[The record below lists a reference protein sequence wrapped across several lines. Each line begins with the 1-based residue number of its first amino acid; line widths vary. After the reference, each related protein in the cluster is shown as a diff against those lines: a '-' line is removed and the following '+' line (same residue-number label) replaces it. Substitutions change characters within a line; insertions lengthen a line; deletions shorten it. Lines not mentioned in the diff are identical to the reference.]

1 MIQTY
6 KTGQQTAL
14 YEILDEIHAPD
25 SATAQCYIDTLY
37 IPKQNS
43 YFEFVY
49 KCRFSSTTQGPYQY
63 PRLFAACD
71 GLYGDTG
78 LFGGASYVL
87 DYEADKLLIKLNGM
101 TNWWQNSGILPD
113 DVNIHTVIAGWNMF
127 YYDGTKIGN
136 FSYSW
141 NSGNTNVSMKINTHD
156 TTSEAGHY
164 NIYGFNIYEGT
175 YGSGTK
181 VMELVPAKRMSDNA
195 VGMYDKISDTFYASS
210 GVDAFVA
217 TSKSTPEYI
226 YDNVNENNY
235 VNDILLHKQGV
246 LAHKYEVLD
255 YVSCTQSQY
264 FDTDIYAQQGIS
276 VEMTCKM
283 TSRPGNTRL
292 FSTHDPRDYSGQNW
306 AFASGC
312 WGLQFEGNTMCIKML
327 GNNNGISSFAM
338 TSVNYSSVSGHKY
351 LYDLSCNGIF
361 NIYEPSDNSLW
372 YTFECTAGTDT
383 TKVSQTTIRM
393 FGREAAEQS
402 EWFYGDVYDVK
413 IKNNGTTIRHY
424 IPVKRLS
431 DNAIGFYDTDNNE
444 FYQSSTSTQFSG
456 TSKSTP
462 EYIDEITTQTFHI
475 NRIYHNGQ
483 VYWGGEITQ
492 QAIYE
497 VLDEIHATS
506 NPAYIL
512 TDYSPIQDTIIEVKY
527 KVNGNYVNN
536 HNERIFSTYP
546 SLWYDAYTVDA
557 NYASQGLEVKFP
569 NPPSTSG
576 WFHNLATR
584 DTTSSHILRVAMNE
598 CYYDGTLVAT
608 GNGAFEPSSSSIIIE
623 SVATQSSNDQ
633 GYYNLYYFNIYENNT
648 TVRQYVPVRRIS
660 DDEIGFYDY
669 VNQDFIAV
677 NGTFAYTSKSTPEYI
692 Y

>member
-1 MIQTY
+1 MIKTY
-6 KTGQQTAL
+6 KSGQQTAL
-14 YEILDEIHAPD
+14 YEVLDEIHATDYTTYVDTGVYTSSNISIEVKWKCNPDHIPQHGKNDRIIASTIPWNDRNTMAFDFEETPHLKWKFIGDTSWSYNNSITPD
-25 SATAQCYIDTLY
+25 SNEHICKLSAT
-37 IPKQNS
+37 
-43 YFEFVY
+43 EFVY
-49 KCRFSSTTQGPYQY
+49 
-63 PRLFAACD
+63 D
-71 GLYGDTG
+71 GN
-78 LFGGASYVL
+78 VL
-87 DYEADKLLIKLNGM
+87 A
-101 TNWWQNSGILPD
+101 THSQTS
-113 DVNIHTVIAGWNMF
+113 
-127 YYDGTKIGN
+127 IG
-136 FSYSW
+136 
-141 NSGNTNVSMKINTHD
+141 
-156 TTSEAGHY
+156 TTSAQLRIAQSDAYQPAGEQGY
-164 NIYGFNIYEGT
+164 YYYYYVKIWDGVTLVRNY
-175 YGSGTK
+175 
-181 VMELVPAKRMSDNA
+181 VPAKRMSDN
-195 VGMYDKISDTFYASS
+195 VYGFYDTVNSTFNPSA
-210 GVDAFVA
+210 GDKGF
-217 TSKSTPEYI
+217 TGISKSTPEYI
-226 YDNVNENNY
+226 YDTVSGNNY

-246 LAHKYEVLD
+246 LVHKYEVLD

-264 FDTDIYAQQGIS
+264 FDTDIYAQTGIS

-283 TSRPGNTRL
+283 TNRPGNTRL
-292 FSTHDPRDYSGQNW
+292 FSTHDPVDFSGQNW
-306 AFASGC
+306 AFAIGC

-327 GNNNGISSFAM
+327 GNNNDISSFAM

-351 LYDLSCNGIF
+351 LYDLSCDGIL

-372 YTFECTAGTDT
+372 YTFECTAGTDP

-431 DNAIGFYDTDNNE
+431 DNAIGFYDADNNE
-444 FYQSSTSTQFSG
+444 FYQSLTSTQFSG
-456 TSKSTP
+456 TAKSTP
-462 EYIDEITTQTFHI
+462 EYIDEITTQTIHI

-512 TDYSPIQDTIIEVKY
+512 TDYSPVQDTIIEVKY

-546 SLWYDAYTVDA
+546 SAWNDACTVDA
-557 NYASQGLEVKFP
+557 NYSSQGLSVKFP
-569 NPPSTSG
+569 NPPSSSG
-576 WFHNLATR
+576 WFNNLATR

-608 GNGAFEPSSSSIIIE
+608 GNGTFEPSSNSIIIE

-677 NGTFAYTSKSTPEYI
+677 NGTFAYTSKSIPEYI